1 MPALLRIAA
10 FLLAVLTL
18 PNTARAAPE
27 HWPQRLTI
35 GTASPGGTY
44 HQYGEGLARLLTR
57 KLGLPVTARESEG
70 PVENLKLIEAGEID
84 LAFVT
89 LGIAQQGWSGAGD
102 WTAGRQFRNARALFP
117 MYDTPFQIIVPIDS
131 AIQSVAELAGKQV
144 GIGPHGGTGGVY
156 TPLLFKALGANA
168 SFATGSWQELAA
180 QLSAHKLDALVAVGG
195 VPLPEVTELEAKG
208 AVRSLALTPSQT
220 VAIRLALPEIAPS
233 IIAAGTYPSL
243 RRNYRTVGMY
253 NFAVGRADLPSGLV
267 AAILDAVF
275 DNPDE
280 MMAIHPAAAET
291 VPANFSRN
299 TVLPFHEGA
308 ARWYNNKATIGVV
321 RGD

>member
-102 WTAGRQFRNARALFP
+102 WSAGRQFRNARALFP

-131 AIQSVAELAGKQV
+131 AIRSVAELAGKQV

-195 VPLPEVTELEAKG
+195 VPLPEVTELE
-208 AVRSLALTPSQT
+208 
-220 VAIRLALPEIAPS
+220 
-233 IIAAGTYPSL
+233 
-243 RRNYRTVGMY
+243 
-253 NFAVGRADLPSGLV
+253 
-267 AAILDAVF
+267 
-275 DNPDE
+275 
-280 MMAIHPAAAET
+280 
-291 VPANFSRN
+291 
-299 TVLPFHEGA
+299 
-308 ARWYNNKATIGVV
+308 
-321 RGD
+321 